1 MVRLIRDG
9 EMLVVP
15 NSKLV
20 HEVVTTYEEWEERRS
35 QLNFTIDS
43 KATVQQVKSIKV
55 KFKNLIEE
63 AEGIRGERVRGAK
76 RLRWLQ
82 YLTRSL
88 RSLHMI
94 FLATL
99 GRRFDSNDLP
109 RRNAKWVAVR
119 VRLVCFGL
127 QRQHRNFQGCYGQS
141 R

>member
-1 MVRLIRDG
+1 MVKCGVRSVVVRLIRDG

-55 KFKNLIEE
+55 KFKNLIDQ
-63 AEGIRGERVRGAK
+63 AEGIRGERVRGAMRGAK
-76 RLRWLQ
+76 RLRRLQ

-88 RSLHMI
+88 RSLASHDI
-94 FLATL
+94 
-99 GRRFDSNDLP
+99 P
-109 RRNAKWVAVR
+109 RHARSQ
-119 VRLVCFGL
+119 VRL
-127 QRQHRNFQGCYGQS
+127 QRS
-141 R
+141 TS